1 MAKKLRKMTVVTM
14 VILAVMV
21 LVSCDGKAGE
31 SNVTPL
37 LKNNAYH
44 SEEELKKLEGKIDD
58 DVFWESADRA
68 RKLIEKT
75 IERRVGFS
83 ISFRVSTSDGEEIPL
98 EDLYAVNLTYIN
110 DVWRKYVSSEVIRE
124 LATAKPI
131 AEAHADDKSV
141 EITGIIIKWEQ
152 TTGALDTERRVFSAC
167 DLTGDGEWDYC
178 TEGRIYFTNGPI
190 GLKNEEGQ
198 HLGIDEIEI
207 RRTKLVEI
215 KEDLT
220 FDGLS
225 KLALKEG

>member
-21 LVSCDGKAGE
+21 LVGCDGEEG
-31 SNVTPL
+31 NVTPL

-44 SEEELKKLEGKIDD
+44 SEEELKKLESKIDD

-83 ISFRVSTSDGEEIPL
+83 ISFRVSSSDGEEILL

-110 DVWRKYVSSEVIRE
+110 DVWRKYLSSEVIRE
-124 LATAKPI
+124 LATAK
-131 AEAHADDKSV
+131 AVTKAHDEGETV
-141 EITGIIIKWEQ
+141 EITGVIIKWEQ
-152 TTGALDTERRVFSAC
+152 PAGGLDTEKRVFSVC
-167 DLTGDGEWDYC
+167 DLSGDGEWDYV